1 MTKSEINALAT
12 KALTD
17 RNFEAAI
24 LHGKRLEQLKE
35 FRLPSGVLNAIMQIK
50 GENLQQFIYQL
61 NDLVN
66 SPITLPFSMLR

>member
-1 MTKSEINALAT
+1 MTKIEINALAT

-24 LHGKRLEQLKE
+24 LHGQRLEQLQE
-35 FRLPSGVLNAIMQIK
+35 FQLPVGVLDAIMQIK
-50 GENLQQFIYQL
+50 GENLQQFIFQL

-66 SPITLPFSMLR
+66 SPIAL

>member
-1 MTKSEINALAT
+1 MTKLQINALAT

-17 RNFEAAI
+17 RKFEAAI
-24 LHGKRLEQLKE
+24 LNGQRYEQLRQ
-35 FRLPSGVLNAIMQIK
+35 FQFPVGVLNAIMQIK

-66 SPITLPFSMLR
+66 SPIAS

>member
-1 MTKSEINALAT
+1 MTKLEINALAT
-12 KALTD
+12 RALTD

-24 LHGKRLEQLKE
+24 LNGHRYERLQEFQL
-35 FRLPSGVLNAIMQIK
+35 PVGVVNAIMRIK

-66 SPITLPFSMLR
+66 SPVAL

>member
-1 MTKSEINALAT
+1 MTKIEINALAT

-24 LHGKRLEQLKE
+24 LHGQRLEQLQE
-35 FRLPSGVLNAIMQIK
+35 FQLPVGALDATMQIK
-50 GENLQQFIYQL
+50 GENLQQFIFQL

-66 SPITLPFSMLR
+66 SPIAL

>member
-1 MTKSEINALAT
+1 MTKIEINALAT

-24 LHGKRLEQLKE
+24 LNGQRLERLKE
-35 FRLPSGVLNAIMQIK
+35 FQLPVGVLDAIMQIK
-50 GENLQQFIYQL
+50 GENLQQFIFQL

-66 SPITLPFSMLR
+66 SPIAL

>member
-1 MTKSEINALAT
+1 AT

-24 LHGKRLEQLKE
+24 LNGQRLERLQEFQLP
-35 FRLPSGVLNAIMQIK
+35 LGVMDAIMQIK
-50 GENLQQFIYQL
+50 GENLKQFIFQL

-66 SPITLPFSMLR
+66 SPIAL

>member
-1 MTKSEINALAT
+1 MTKLEINALAT
-12 KALTD
+12 RALTD

-24 LHGKRLEQLKE
+24 LNGHRYERLQEFQL
-35 FRLPSGVLNAIMQIK
+35 PVGVVNAIMQIK

-66 SPITLPFSMLR
+66 SPVAL